1 MPKSFQDDHV
11 KFITELRDFFES
23 YEGKEGKE
31 FINQFSEEFWVSN
44 FLSQDMK
51 EAMYLNCNQMCKEIS
66 AKAGILFLHQ
76 HHQNTCQTKYFWRCF
91 C

>member
-1 MPKSFQDDHV
+1 MVKCFRIYLFIFIVLTSFTCKLNAQIMPKSFQDDHV

-44 FLSQDMK
+44 F
-51 EAMYLNCNQMCKEIS
+51 
-66 AKAGILFLHQ
+66 
-76 HHQNTCQTKYFWRCF
+76 
-91 C
+91 